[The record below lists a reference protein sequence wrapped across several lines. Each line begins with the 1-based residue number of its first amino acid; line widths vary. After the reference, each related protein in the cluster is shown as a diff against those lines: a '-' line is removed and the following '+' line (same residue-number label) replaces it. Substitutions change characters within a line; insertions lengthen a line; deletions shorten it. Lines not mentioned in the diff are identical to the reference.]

1 MKERLKRSF
10 INRHTLPKDE
20 NIGRMIKVTMP
31 VKGIE
36 TIIGIGAHLLTDEV
50 NLEVTIMQFNGTT
63 RSFGM
68 GHTGSTWASIDEI
81 KEWLNT
87 KSIGVDNV

>member
-1 MKERLKRSF
+1 MH
-10 INRHTLPKDE
+10 RHTLPKDE
-20 NIGRMIKVTMP
+20 NIGRMIKVIMP
-31 VKGIE
+31 VQGVE

-68 GHTGSTWASIDEI
+68 GHTSSTWASIDEI
-81 KEWLNT
+81 KEWLDT
-87 KSIGVDNV
+87 RIIGVDSV